1 MPQGKFKVSKPIQ
14 KKSVVS
20 QKKLADKKFRRQG
33 ERVLEAQTENLQMP
47 ALFPLRDTT

>member
-33 ERVLEAQTENLQMP
+33 ERVLDAQTENLQMP
-47 ALFPLRDTT
+47 TLFPLP